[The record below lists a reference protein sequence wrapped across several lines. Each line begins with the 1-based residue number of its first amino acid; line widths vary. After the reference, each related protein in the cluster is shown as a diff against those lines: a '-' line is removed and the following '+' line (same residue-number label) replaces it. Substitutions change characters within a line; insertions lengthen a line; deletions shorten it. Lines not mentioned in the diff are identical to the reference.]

1 MKKETPVWI
10 GCYNEDLRQY
20 QIETLT
26 EMCES
31 NVHLCKTG
39 LGGFAPLCFGSSK
52 EEVSRQ
58 LDSFKTEKEQLFRE
72 FESVLVDYVSDL
84 VDEDTV
90 VRIEESD
97 SKSEVDAY
105 LKDGITIIP
114 KDKGG
119 ALYPVASI
127 NSFFR
132 MFYAN
137 PMGVETVDEAIAY
150 VSQDLTDTIM
160 EMWGNTPE
168 HCPLC
173 EEKNHS
179 EL

>member
-58 LDSFKTEKEQLFRE
+58 LDSFKTEKEQLFME

-84 VDEDTV
+84 VDEDAD
-90 VRIEESD
+90 VRIEEAD
-97 SKSEVDAY
+97 NEEEGDAY

-114 KDKGG
+114 KDKEGD
-119 ALYPVASI
+119 LYPVASI

-137 PMGVETVDEAIAY
+137 PMGVETVDEAIEY
-150 VSQDLTDTIM
+150 VSREVADTLM
-160 EMWGNTPE
+160 EMWENAPE
-168 HCPLC
+168 RCPSC